1 VRRLVTNKHFVTYY
15 LPALTTQT
23 TLA

>member
-1 VRRLVTNKHFVTYY
+1 VASGNRHFVTYY
-15 LPALTTQT
+15 LPALTMQT

>member
-1 VRRLVTNKHFVTYY
+1 VRRLVTNKNFVTYY

-23 TLA
+23 T

>member
-1 VRRLVTNKHFVTYY
+1 VRHLVTNKHFVTYY
-15 LPALTTQT
+15 PPALTTQT